1 MDYPRYQI
9 LEMHLGKFPDSV
21 EFQSCKV
28 NFKTEVCANSQFLH
42 KTMFWIKEV
51 EVAQSI
57 DDLTTSRSMT
67 GRTDFSD
74 YDMRD
79 AKIASSL
86 KKLITNVHFRRRVST
101 EELRAPKYDR
111 LLRGRQIAFMIYEYF
126 RSTGAHDVAQVLSDL
141 FDVRLHND
149 DVQDVDTRWDQAL
162 LSSSESPAE
171 MVLEGL
177 YKSKLQESVH
187 LQSTLAMYEQELI
200 RNMNSQTTQDLKKN
214 CRWAPYKS
222 ANEST

>member
-1 MDYPRYQI
+1 
-9 LEMHLGKFPDSV
+9 
-21 EFQSCKV
+21 
-28 NFKTEVCANSQFLH
+28 
-42 KTMFWIKEV
+42 MFWIKEV

-86 KKLITNVHFRRRVST
+86 KKLITNVHFRRRVSI
-101 EELRAPKYDR
+101 EELRAPMFDR

-149 DVQDVDTRWDQAL
+149 DVQDFDTSWDQAL

-177 YKSKLQESVH
+177 YQSKLQESVH
-187 LQSTLAMYEQELI
+187 LQTTLAMYEQELI
-200 RNMNSQTTQDLKKN
+200 RNNEQPNYSRFLKS
-214 CRWAPYKS
+214 CCWAPYRS
-222 ANEST
+222 ANESTQLQSLERNRW